1 MLQEKIWTRDFVLL
15 SFVSFMMYLVFYCV
29 MVVLAVYALQQ
40 LAATNAQA
48 GLAAGDFLLAALMA
62 RLLAGHL
69 IERVGKRRM
78 MIWGLL
84 FYGLIQW
91 LYTVCDTVSLLI
103 SIRFLHG
110 FAFGFCATAV
120 PTLAAILVPRSKQSE
135 GMGYFLLSMTLASAI
150 GPFIGI
156 YMYQHYDFS
165 CLLML
170 SVAFAVASLLLACI
184 IRVPAD
190 VKSTAAAVPVE
201 RGFHGYFEVC
211 VLPISLISFVI
222 YFCYSGLISFFSA
235 YASQLDMIEAGQY
248 FFLIYS
254 LAIIVSRPHVGK
266 LADRRGTGIVMYPS
280 FLLFA
285 VGLYL
290 LSSMQSAAM
299 MFLSAALCGIGFGT
313 FAAMGQVIALQKVE
327 KERFGIALSTILSI
341 SELGTGIGPFL
352 LGGIIG
358 MLGFHYLYEG
368 LAVVVIFCGAMY
380 YICCKKQYI

>member
-1 MLQEKIWTRDFVLL
+1 MLREKIWTRDFMLL
-15 SFVSFMMYLVFYCV
+15 SFVSFMMYLVFYSI

-40 LAATNAQA
+40 LAATHVQA
-48 GLAAGDFLLAALMA
+48 GLAVGDFLLAALMA

-78 MIWGLL
+78 MILGLA

-91 LYTVCDTVSLLI
+91 LYTLSDTIVLLI
-103 SIRFLHG
+103 CIRFLHG
-110 FAFGFCATAV
+110 LAFGFCATAA
-120 PTLAAILVPRSKQSE
+120 PTLAALLVPKSKQSE
-135 GMGYFLLSMTLASAI
+135 GMGYFLLSTTLASAI

-165 CLLML
+165 YLLML
-170 SVAFAVASLLLACI
+170 CVAFAAISLLLACM
-184 IRVPAD
+184 IRVPAA
-190 VKSTAAAVPVE
+190 VKRTASIAPVG
-201 RGFHGYFEVC
+201 RGFRSYFEVC

-254 LAIIVSRPHVGK
+254 LAIILSRPQVGK
-266 LADRRGTGIVMYPS
+266 LADQRGMAIVMYPS
-280 FLLFA
+280 FLSFA
-285 VGLYL
+285 VGLCL
-290 LSSMQSAAM
+290 LGYMQSVAI

-327 KERFGIALSTILSI
+327 KERFGIALSTVLSI

-352 LGGIIG
+352 LGGFVS
-358 MLGFHYLYEG
+358 LVGFHCLYEG
-368 LAVVVIFCGAMY
+368 LAFIVILCGIMY
-380 YICCKKQYI
+380 YVCCKKQYI